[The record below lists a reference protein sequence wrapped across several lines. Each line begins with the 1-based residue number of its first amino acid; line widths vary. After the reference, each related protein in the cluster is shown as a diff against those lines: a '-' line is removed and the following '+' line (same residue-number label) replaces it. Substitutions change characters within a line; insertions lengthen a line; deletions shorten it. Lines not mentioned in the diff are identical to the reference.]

1 MRCEIVA
8 VGTELLLG
16 QIVDTNSA
24 WLAERLAALGI
35 DCYFQTRVGDNLAR
49 IEEALRLALSRADV
63 VIVCGGLG
71 PTQDDITRQ
80 AIANVMGVPLQRDPV
95 LLTRIEAIFH
105 QRGRPF
111 MDNNAT
117 QADVPVGAQ
126 SMAVIAGTAP
136 GLICPVGKKQIYAL
150 PGVPWEMRE
159 MFESDV
165 LPDLLQRRGDAATI
179 VSHTLCCLGLG
190 ESVIAARL
198 APRLQALD
206 AALGTISN
214 PTIAFLASDFSG
226 VRVRITVKASNA
238 KEARKMLEE
247 EAREVRALL
256 GDAVFSESSNEN
268 DSDPAHHLP
277 EAVVLRLLAEQ
288 GKTLAVAES
297 LTGGGIGARLT
308 SIAGASR
315 VFRGGIVAY
324 ASDVKF
330 EALGVPHGP
339 VVSENAAA
347 HMARSVR
354 HVLRADV
361 GLAATG
367 VAGPDSQ
374 EGLPPGTVC
383 VAVALGDNVTTRTL
397 NLAGRPREQVR
408 ILTATWLFDT
418 LRRKLLNLPINSSL

>member
-16 QIVDTNSA
+16 QIVDTNST
-24 WLAERLAALGI
+24 WIAERLAALGI
-35 DCYFQTRVGDNLAR
+35 DCHFQTRVGDNLAR
-49 IEEALRLALSRADV
+49 IEETLRLALARADA

-95 LLTRIEAIFH
+95 LLARIEAIFH

-111 MDNNAT
+111 ADINAV
-117 QADVPVGAQ
+117 QADVPVGA
-126 SMAVIAGTAP
+126 SPMATVAGTAP
-136 GLICPVGKKQIYAL
+136 GLICPVGDKQVYAL
-150 PGVPWEMRE
+150 PGVPWEMRA
-159 MFESDV
+159 MFEADV
-165 LPDLLQRRGDAATI
+165 LPDLQRRRGDAATI
-179 VSHTLCCLGLG
+179 VSHTLYCWGPG
-190 ESVIAARL
+190 ESVIAAQL
-198 APRLQALD
+198 APRLQVLD
-206 AALGTISN
+206 AQCQLRSN

-226 VRVRITVKASNA
+226 VRVRLTAKAA
-238 KEARKMLEE
+238 DAEEARRMLEE

-256 GDAVFSESSNEN
+256 GDAVFSEGG
-268 DSDPAHHLP
+268 DDPVHHLP
-277 EAVVLRLLAEQ
+277 EAVALRLLAAR

-324 ASDVKF
+324 ADDVKF
-330 EALGVPHGP
+330 ESLGVPTEP
-339 VVSENAAA
+339 VVSEEAAA
-347 HMARSVR
+347 YMARGVCR
-354 HVLRADV
+354 VLRADV

-383 VAVALGDNVTTRTL
+383 IAVTLGDDVTTRTL
-397 NLAGRPREQVR
+397 NLAGRSREQVR
-408 ILTATWLFDT
+408 TLTATWLFDM
-418 LRRKLLNLPINSSL
+418 LRRLILDA

>member
-16 QIVDTNSA
+16 QIVDTNST
-24 WLAERLAALGI
+24 WLAERLATLGI

-49 IEEALRLALSRADV
+49 IEETLRLALSRADA

-80 AIANVMGVPLQRDPV
+80 AIANVMGVPLQRDAA
-95 LLTRIEAIFH
+95 LLARIKAIFH
-105 QRGRPF
+105 QRGSPF
-111 MDNNAT
+111 TNNNAS
-117 QADVPVGAQ
+117 QADVPVSARP
-126 SMAVIAGTAP
+126 MATIAGTAP
-136 GLICPVGKKQIYAL
+136 GLICPVGEKQVYAL
-150 PGVPWEMRE
+150 PGVPREMRE

-165 LPDLLQRRGDAATI
+165 LPDLLLHRGDATTI
-179 VSHTLCCLGLG
+179 VSHTLYCLGLG
-190 ESVIAARL
+190 ESAIAARL

-206 AALGTISN
+206 TALDTAACK

-226 VRVRITVKASNA
+226 IRVRLTAKAASA
-238 KEARKMLEE
+238 KEARRVLEE

-256 GDAVFSESSNEN
+256 GDVVFSEGCNES
-268 DSDPAHHLP
+268 DSDSAQHLP
-277 EAVVLRLLAEQ
+277 EAVVLRLLAER

-308 SIAGASR
+308 SITGASR
-315 VFRGGIVAY
+315 VFCGGIVAY

-330 EALGVPHGP
+330 ETLGVPEGS
-339 VVSENAAA
+339 VISEKAAA
-347 HMARSVR
+347 HMAHNVR
-354 HVLRADV
+354 CILRTDV

-383 VAVALGDNVTTRTL
+383 VAIAWGDDITTRTL
-397 NLAGRPREQVR
+397 NLAGRSREQVR
-408 ILTATWLFDT
+408 TLTATWLFDM
-418 LRRKLLNLPINSSL
+418 LRRKMLGLSG